1 MMFSSF
7 NFKNNTFLY
16 SFYIF
21 LIFYF
26 YINHILNNS
35 FWNDELATILLSD
48 PEKNFF
54 KSFKLHQFDTA
65 PPLYGFILYIFRK
78 LTSANDTLIYIFNF
92 ICFLIGILFSF
103 KILNK
108 QFKFKELS
116 IFYLILICSPGIFF
130 YVNEVRPYIF
140 LIVFS
145 LIISSFSSFIIINK
159 NQESYRFPLLSFT
172 LLNIAICYTHYYGFF
187 YSLINYFFLF
197 CFFFNHTF
205 KKKILFSFILTIL
218 FFFPWL
224 SWVLFNEMNNFNDT
238 NIGEDSILKETHL
251 DNSIEYI
258 RQQLWYIRNFLF
270 SFGNDYI
277 LIIFLSF
284 LILFEK
290 SKIYKIFFDIKNNF
304 HILIHVFNFI
314 IFIFFS
320 IIFSSIL
327 PIFAAKYFIVFF
339 PGLFLALNFFLI
351 KDSKLNFKVIIYC
364 LIIFISFSWWQF
376 NYKGE
381 YESNWKK
388 NSKIIASEKKC
399 KNSKIFIYHDDP
411 ARVNFY
417 NYYLDEKLNIELV
430 NIYNRKNLKF
440 SKEIFLSE
448 CPYKIWIER
457 YPANII
463 TNQVSLIREY
473 LENDKNLD
481 IKNIIEVN
489 SYSYFF
495 KITD

>member
-54 KSFKLHQFDTA
+54 KSFKPHQYDTA
-65 PPLYGFILYIFRK
+65 PPLYGLILYIFRK

-92 ICFLIGILFSF
+92 ISFLIGILFSF

-187 YSLINYFFLF
+187 L
-197 CFFFNHTF
+197 
-205 KKKILFSFILTIL
+205 LT
-218 FFFPWL
+218 
-224 SWVLFNEMNNFNDT
+224 
-238 NIGEDSILKETHL
+238 H
-251 DNSIEYI
+251 
-258 RQQLWYIRNFLF
+258 
-270 SFGNDYI
+270 
-277 LIIFLSF
+277 
-284 LILFEK
+284 
-290 SKIYKIFFDIKNNF
+290 
-304 HILIHVFNFI
+304 
-314 IFIFFS
+314 
-320 IIFSSIL
+320 
-327 PIFAAKYFIVFF
+327 
-339 PGLFLALNFFLI
+339 
-351 KDSKLNFKVIIYC
+351 
-364 LIIFISFSWWQF
+364 
-376 NYKGE
+376 
-381 YESNWKK
+381 
-388 NSKIIASEKKC
+388 
-399 KNSKIFIYHDDP
+399 
-411 ARVNFY
+411 
-417 NYYLDEKLNIELV
+417 
-430 NIYNRKNLKF
+430 
-440 SKEIFLSE
+440 
-448 CPYKIWIER
+448 
-457 YPANII
+457 
-463 TNQVSLIREY
+463 
-473 LENDKNLD
+473 
-481 IKNIIEVN
+481 
-489 SYSYFF
+489 
-495 KITD
+495 